1 LPNGNAW
8 SGQPVKT
15 MAEGVVRW
23 ISGPVVRAATT
34 GRFRL
39 GDSLHVGEGQF
50 LGEVIQVGADGIV
63 AQIYEDTTGLR
74 PGDRVVGTGDR
85 LSIRLRPGLLGN
97 IFDGLL
103 RPLAAMPGDN
113 VVPGRMPDAPVSFEF
128 EPAAT
133 EGDPVVGGQVLG
145 SVAGGSVPE
154 CVLVPPGVSGT
165 IRSVVAAGRYR
176 DDATLCTV
184 VSPAGDEVGIQAA
197 HAWPVR
203 DPRPIARRV
212 PSDEPLITGQR
223 IIDTLFPVARGG
235 RAALPGG
242 FGTGKTILQENLAKW
257 CDADVIVYVGCG
269 ERGNEMAEVLNEFPK
284 LEDPRSGRP
293 LFERTVIIAN
303 TSNMPVAAREAS
315 IYTGI
320 TLAEYFRDQ
329 GLHVALLADS
339 TTRWAEAL
347 REISGRLGEL
357 PGEHG
362 FPAYLSSR
370 LALFYERAA
379 HAETLAGTRG
389 SVTIIGAVSPPAG
402 DFSEPVTSQTQR
414 FVRCFWALDRDRA
427 QARFFPAIH
436 PLTSYSDDV
445 DRLAHWW
452 QQQGNADWTAHR
464 HKLLDLLG
472 QRARLERM
480 ARIVGQDALPPK
492 QQLTLMCADL
502 VNEALLR
509 QSAFSPVDR
518 FCSPDRQTALLR
530 LILHFVERAEAAL
543 EQDVPLAAIRGLPV
557 IRKLQRASEEI
568 PEDRLERF
576 LMLMRRL
583 DEEFDGLT
591 QRSADAH

>member
-1 LPNGNAW
+1 VTEAI
-8 SGQPVKT
+8 
-15 MAEGVVRW
+15 VRW
-23 ISGPVVRAATT
+23 ISGPVLRARSAD
-34 GRFRL
+34 GFRL
-39 GDSLHVGEGQF
+39 SDAIYVGEGQY
-50 LGEVIQVGADGIV
+50 LGEVIRVDADGIV

-74 PGDRVVGTGDR
+74 PGDPVAGTGER

-103 RPLAAMPGDN
+103 RPLVGLPGDT
-113 VVPGRMPDAPVSFEF
+113 VLPGRRTNDTGEIDFRPSLKVGDSVS
-128 EPAAT
+128 
-133 EGDPVVGGQVLG
+133 GGQILG
-145 SVAGGSVPE
+145 SSGVGE
-154 CVLVPPGVSGT
+154 LQEKVLVPPGIEGTVRFIVS
-165 IRSVVAAGRYR
+165 SGRYR
-176 DDATLCTV
+176 DDETLCLLGDVGGHEVTL
-184 VSPAGDEVGIQAA
+184 SAGHD
-197 HAWPVR
+197 WPVR
-203 DPRPIARRV
+203 LARPVRRRL
-212 PSDEPLITGQR
+212 PPDEPLVTGQR

-242 FGTGKTILQENLAKW
+242 FGTGKTILQESLAKW

-269 ERGNEMAEVLNEFPK
+269 ERGNEMAEVLNEFPA

-293 LFERTVIIAN
+293 LIDRTVIIAN

-379 HAETLAGTRG
+379 HVETLAGERG

-402 DFSEPVTSQTQR
+402 DFSEPVTSQSKR
-414 FVRCFWALDRDRA
+414 FVRSFWALDRDRA

-436 PLTSYSDDV
+436 PLTSYSADV
-445 DRLAHWW
+445 DSLAHWW
-452 QQQGNADWTAHR
+452 QEQGNSDWMRHR
-464 HKLLDLLG
+464 RQILALLEH
-472 QRARLERM
+472 RARLERM

-502 VNEALLR
+502 VNESLLR
-509 QSAFSPVDR
+509 QSAFSAVDR
-518 FCSPDRQTALLR
+518 YCSPQRQTALLR
-530 LILHFVERAEAAL
+530 LILHFVDRAEAAL
-543 EQDVPLAAIRGLPV
+543 EAGVTLEDIRGLPV
-557 IRKLQRASEEI
+557 LRQLQRASEEI
-568 PEDRLERF
+568 PEDKLSRF
-576 LMLMRRL
+576 RMLMRRL
-583 DEEFDGLT
+583 DEEFERLAG
-591 QRSADAH
+591 SADRAS

>member
-1 LPNGNAW
+1 
-8 SGQPVKT
+8 
-15 MAEGVVRW
+15 MADTTIRW
-23 ISGPVVRAATT
+23 ISGPVVRARTT
-34 GRFRL
+34 ERFHL
-39 GDSLHVGEGQF
+39 SDAVLVGDGKF
-50 LGEVIQVGADGIV
+50 LGEVIRVDTDGIV

-74 PGDRVVGTGDR
+74 PGDGVAGTGQR

-103 RPLAAMPGDN
+103 RPLANMPGD
-113 VVPGRMPDAPVSFEF
+113 VVRPGTRPED
-128 EPAAT
+128 PAAFVFHPT
-133 EGDPVVGGQVLG
+133 IRQGETVTAGQIIG
-145 SVAGGSVPE
+145 EFDTPYIRE
-154 CVLVPPGVSGT
+154 KCLVPPGVAGAV
-165 IRSVVAAGRYR
+165 RSIVSEGAYK
-176 DDATLCTV
+176 DDETLCV
-184 VSPAGDEVGIQAA
+184 LLDRAGTEIPLSAS

-203 DPRPIARRV
+203 TPRPVQRRL
-212 PSDEPLITGQR
+212 PPGEPLVTGQR

-242 FGTGKTILQENLAKW
+242 FGTGKTILQESLAKW

-293 LFERTVIIAN
+293 LLDRTVIIAN

-357 PGEHG
+357 PGEYG

-370 LALFYERAA
+370 LAEFYERAA
-379 HAETLAGTRG
+379 HVETLAGGRG

-402 DFSEPVTSQTQR
+402 DFSEPVTSQTKR
-414 FVRCFWALDRDRA
+414 YVRCFWALDRDRA

-436 PLTSYSDDV
+436 PLTSYSEDV
-445 DRLAHWW
+445 DALALWW
-452 QQQGNADWTAHR
+452 QSQGNPDWLRHR
-464 HKLLDLLG
+464 SQLLSLLE

-480 ARIVGQDALPPK
+480 ARIVGKDALPPR
-492 QQLTLMCADL
+492 QQLTLLSADL
-502 VNEALLR
+502 VNESLLR

-518 FCSPDRQTALLR
+518 YCSPQRQTALMR
-530 LILHFVERAEAAL
+530 VILKFVERARQAL
-543 EQDVPLAAIRGLPV
+543 EDGVGLDDIQAMPV
-557 IRKLQRASEEI
+557 LRRLQRASEDI
-568 PEDRLERF
+568 PEDKLKQFRL
-576 LMLMRRL
+576 LLRRL
-583 DEEFDGLT
+583 DEDFDHLT
-591 QRSADAH
+591 KERTSAS